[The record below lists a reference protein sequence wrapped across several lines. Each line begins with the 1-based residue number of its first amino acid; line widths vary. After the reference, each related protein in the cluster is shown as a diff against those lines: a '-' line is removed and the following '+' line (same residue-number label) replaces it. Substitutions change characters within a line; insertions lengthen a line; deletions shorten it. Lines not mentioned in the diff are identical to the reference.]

1 MFQSWGRWFAKSLPP
16 LSSSSS
22 PFQPLPYL
30 PLLFP
35 LPPILPSPNFCP
47 SPFTP
52 PFLFLP
58 YSHLPTYPSP
68 SLRNPFPSPLIGD
81 PGITLGKIL
90 GVAVVRRRVLRHF
103 GNGTQQFNKSGFIPV
118 NLSKSVEF
126 EILQVGKKLNEQ

>member
-1 MFQSWGRWFAKSLPP
+1 MQSPFLRSPPLPP
-16 LSSSSS
+16 LSSPSHTYLFYFPS
-22 PFQPLPYL
+22 PLSFL
-30 PLLFP
+30 PLTSVPP
-35 LPPILPSPNFCP
+35 LSLLLSFSSLIPISPPILLLHSE
-47 SPFTP
+47 T
-52 PFLFLP
+52 LFLP
-58 YSHLPTYPSP
+58 
-68 SLRNPFPSPLIGD
+68 PLIGD